1 MRILTCAVVVCAIA
15 IGAAR
20 LEAHVGSPDVF
31 LDAAAGPYRLLVTV
45 RPPHAIPGVADVE
58 VRATSGD
65 VQDVRIVPLPLTGP
79 GAQFAPVPDRATRS
93 SEDPQL
99 FTGHLWMM
107 TAGAWQVR
115 ITATGERGAG
125 LLAVPVPTLPQSTL
139 AMTTPLRVL
148 LVGLMLILACGFVAI
163 VSAVAREATLA
174 PGSSPD
180 RRARRRGRIAG
191 AIGACIAI
199 AVVLLGNSWW
209 RVEASNYGRYVYKPL
224 EATTTVAA
232 DGRLAMTLHDPG
244 WIGSRRLD
252 DFVADHDHLM
262 HLFIVSPALD
272 RLWHLHPAETA
283 TATFE
288 HRLPDMPAGRYELF
302 ADLVH
307 ATGVSETVVAQ
318 LEAPAIN
325 GTPLIGDDSAFTA
338 DSARGF
344 SASARDRSSRAT
356 ADAPNREERE
366 GGQPRDRGPERA
378 ALQSFEADD
387 GTTIVWVRDAK
398 PLVPK
403 RLTMFT
409 FRVEDASGQPATD
422 LELYMGMPGHA
433 VFVRRDRQV
442 FAHVHPAGSA
452 SMAALAIGQRGL
464 SAATNRPDE
473 AASDPHARHAATLPS
488 TVSFPYGFP
497 EAGDYRIFVQVKRSG
512 RIVTGAFDAHV
523 DSSGG

>member
-1 MRILTCAVVVCAIA
+1 MTSHRGFRIADLGLSCVVIAAAIA
-15 IGAAR
+15 IGSVAVA
-20 LEAHVGSPDVF
+20 AHVGSPDVF
-31 LDAAAGPYRLLVTV
+31 LDASAGPYRLLVTV

-58 VRATSGD
+58 VRSATAD
-65 VQDVRIVPLPLTGP
+65 VRDVRIVPLPLTGP
-79 GAQFAPVPDRATRS
+79 GAEFAPVPDRAVRS

-115 ITATGERGAG
+115 ITATGDRGEG
-125 LLAVPVPTLPQSTL
+125 SLAVPVPTLPQSTL
-139 AMTTPLRVL
+139 AMSAALRAL
-148 LVGLMLILACGFVAI
+148 LVGLMLILAGGFVAI
-163 VSAVAREATLA
+163 VAAVAREASLA
-174 PGSSPD
+174 PGTSPD
-180 RRARRRGRIAG
+180 KRARRRGRIAG
-191 AIGACIAI
+191 TIAAGLAIL
-199 AVVLLGNSWW
+199 VVMLGNSWW
-209 RVEASNYGRYVYKPL
+209 GAEAALYGRYVYKPL
-224 EATTTVAA
+224 EATVIIAP
-232 DGRLAMTLHDPG
+232 DGRLALTLRDPG

-262 HLFIVSPALD
+262 HLFVVSPTLD

-288 HRLPDMPAGRYELF
+288 QRLPDMPPGQYELF

-318 LEAPAIN
+318 LEAPAFQ
-325 GTPLIGDDSAFTA
+325 GTPLTGDDSAFTN
-338 DSARGF
+338 D
-344 SASARDRSSRAT
+344 
-356 ADAPNREERE
+356 P
-366 GGQPRDRGPERA
+366 
-378 ALQSFEADD
+378 
-387 GTTIVWVRDAK
+387 TTNIVWVRDEK
-398 PLVPK
+398 PLVPR

-409 FRVEDASGQPATD
+409 FRVDDASGQPATD

-433 VFVRRDRQV
+433 VFVRRDRRV

-452 SMAALAIGQRGL
+452 PMAALAIGQRGL
-464 SAATNRPDE
+464 PAANRDE
-473 AASDPHARHAATLPS
+473 APADPHEPHAATPPS

>member
-1 MRILTCAVVVCAIA
+1 MIFRALTCTVVVCAIA

-58 VRATSGD
+58 VRSMTEG
-65 VQDVRIVPLPLTGP
+65 VQDVRIVPLPLSGP

-93 SEDPQL
+93 SDDPQL
-99 FTGHLWMM
+99 FTGQLWMM

-115 ITATGERGAG
+115 VTATGDRGTG
-125 LLAVPVPTLPQSTL
+125 SLAVPVPTLPQSTL
-139 AMTTPLRVL
+139 AMSAALRVL
-148 LVGLMLILACGFVAI
+148 LLGLMLILACGFVAI
-163 VSAVAREATLA
+163 VAAVAREASLA

-191 AIGACIAI
+191 AVAACVAI

-209 RVEASNYGRYVYKPL
+209 SAEASNYAQYVYKPL
-224 EATTTVAA
+224 DATTLVAA
-232 DGRLAMTLHDPG
+232 DGRLALTLRDPG
-244 WIGSRRLD
+244 WIASRRLD
-252 DFVADHDHLM
+252 DFVADHDHIM
-262 HLFIVSPALD
+262 HLFVVSPALD

-283 TATFE
+283 MATFE
-288 HRLPDMPAGRYELF
+288 QRLPDMPAGRYELF

-318 LEAPAIN
+318 FDAPAIH
-325 GTPLIGDDSAFTA
+325 GTPLTGDDSAFTG
-338 DSARGF
+338 D
-344 SASARDRSSRAT
+344 
-356 ADAPNREERE
+356 
-366 GGQPRDRGPERA
+366 
-378 ALQSFEADD
+378 
-387 GTTIVWVRDAK
+387 TTTNIVWVRDAT
-398 PLVPK
+398 PLVPR

-409 FRVEDASGQPATD
+409 FRVDDASGQPATD
-422 LELYMGMPGHA
+422 LELYMGMPAHA
-433 VFVRRDRQV
+433 IFVRRDRRV

-464 SAATNRPDE
+464 TDVGAG
-473 AASDPHARHAATLPS
+473 ASQSEGVPAGPHANHPPAVPA

-497 EAGDYRIFVQVKRSG
+497 DAGDYRIFVQVKRSG

-523 DSSGG
+523 ESTGG